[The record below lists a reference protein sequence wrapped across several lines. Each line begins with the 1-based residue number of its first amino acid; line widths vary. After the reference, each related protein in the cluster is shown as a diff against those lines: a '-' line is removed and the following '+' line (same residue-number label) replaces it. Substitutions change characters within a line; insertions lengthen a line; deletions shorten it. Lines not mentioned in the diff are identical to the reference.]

1 MQEIP
6 ERALSFTSEIQGQM
20 DFRSRKVHWNESE
33 DPSII
38 H

>member
-6 ERALSFTSEIQGQM
+6 ERTLSFTSETQGQM
-20 DFRSRKVHWNESE
+20 DFRGRKVHWTESG